1 MEGLAWAGDR
11 LFSCGLHGQLVEYD
25 LVTRQER
32 QRYSVTSGPAWC
44 LAVDRDHTRLAVGT
58 EDGFVCLFSISQE
71 GLDYDKVLD
80 RQEGRILCLAWHPDS
95 LHIVT
100 GSTDTV
106 RVWNIETGQPTARM
120 VLGRTEKNKETIVWC
135 VAVTSDMTVISG
147 DSRGKTSFWN
157 GLTGTL
163 SDSIQSHK
171 ADVLTLALSP
181 DEKTAFSAGVD
192 PTLMHFQTVSRSGG
206 GRRKWVKSLHRVI
219 SSHDVR
225 SLVVGGSGV
234 LYSGGVEPH
243 LSVHTFPSHRTR
255 LRLPPLSSS
264 SVLLA
269 KTGRTLLLSYPTS
282 LQLWR
287 LGNTSHTSGPIGA
300 LLPLDRG
307 EPAKLAEVRL
317 KAGEML
323 VTAAISDCGT
333 FLAFT
338 TTARLRLLRLTGLE
352 EEEGGDSSCPRLER
366 LRLADSDTPEDVHH
380 LLLPAGRLLTIS
392 PHTLTVFS
400 LTSTGAELD
409 RTLSLAELGL
419 EGAVVRVASTDS
431 TLVMVDMQDTAVSLS
446 LSSFSLTSKLAGY
459 SHTANISALSLSPDS
474 QTCMVSYSNNRLM
487 ELDTN
492 TGKYTQFSRE
502 EATKLPKS
510 WLARR
515 TPVTDILHLAG
526 NPDLILLKDHEILA
540 VLDKDKQMPEPSS
553 KLYFTDPRATPDTDS
568 VSVSSLGSKLDQA
581 MASGLRMSRKYEHL
595 VSLHHLAGDE
605 LVAVEVR
612 PSLIESQLPPSLK
625 QKKFGV
631 L

>member
-1 MEGLAWAGDR
+1 MD
-11 LFSCGLHGQLVEYD
+11 S
-25 LVTRQER
+25 
-32 QRYSVTSGPAWC
+32 
-44 LAVDRDHTRLAVGT
+44 DHTRLAVGT
-58 EDGFVCLFSISQE
+58 EDGFVCLFSISEE
-71 GLDYDKVLD
+71 GLEYDKVLD

-106 RVWNIETGQPTARM
+106 RVWNIKTGQPTARM
-120 VLGRTEKNKETIVWC
+120 VVGRVEKNKETIVWC

-171 ADVLTLALSP
+171 ADVLTVALSP
-181 DEKTAFSAGVD
+181 DESTAYSAGVD
-192 PTLMHFQTVSRSGG
+192 PTLMHFQTVSRAG

-225 SLVVGGSGV
+225 SVVHGGSC
-234 LYSGGVEPH
+234 LYSGGLEPY
-243 LSVHTFPSHRTR
+243 LSVHSFPSHRTR

-269 KTGRTLLLSYPTS
+269 RTARSLLLCYPDS

-287 LGNTSHTSGPIGA
+287 LGNSSNTSGPIGA
-300 LLPLDRG
+300 VLPLDRG
-307 EPAKLAEVRL
+307 EPSKVAEVRL

-352 EEEGGDSSCPRLER
+352 AGETPRLER
-366 LRLADSDTPEDVHH
+366 LTLHSDTPEDVHH
-380 LLLPAGRLLTIS
+380 LLLPAGRLMTIS
-392 PHTLTVFS
+392 PHGLTVFS
-400 LTSTGAELD
+400 LTSAGAELD
-409 RTLSLAELGL
+409 RTLSLPELGL
-419 EGAVVRVASTDS
+419 EGAVSRVASTDS
-431 TLVMVDMQDTAVSLS
+431 TLVMVDTQDTAVTLS
-446 LSSFSLTSKLAGY
+446 LSSFSLLSKLAGY

-474 QTCMVSYSNNRLM
+474 KTCLVSYSNNRLM
-487 ELDTN
+487 ELDTH

-515 TPVTDILHLAG
+515 TPVTDIVHLAG

-605 LVAVEVR
+605 LVAVEVK